1 MIINTSG
8 DQTISLDTLDPGHV
22 KPFKRGVGS
31 IGKGDLVDVPTPKNN
46 TELERLIE
54 HFKHVPPKGDED
66 AYGYYQNIAMNILQ
80 KGEETGSTSLLDILK
95 EKPTP
100 EQMRAIVL
108 AIPFSVYQELPE
120 VYQRISAIL
129 MEALEAENPRVIAEA
144 VFGLNVLRQGDLA
157 EHLKLLLEHSSP
169 YVRQEVLRYLS
180 VYYPDNG
187 VPLNSLVE
195 CFKKD
200 EPEGDVTYYLDAA
213 NLIRA
218 QGRAGI
224 DFLFDYYHRISQNH
238 TKGIHSFGSQ
248 SSIT

>member
-1 MIINTSG
+1 M
-8 DQTISLDTLDPGHV
+8 
-22 KPFKRGVGS
+22 
-31 IGKGDLVDVPTPKNN
+31 DVPTPKNN

-224 DFLFDYYHRISQNH
+224 DFLFDYYHQISQNH